1 MADKPEDF
9 RKMAEISDAIQ
20 DILNGGETEDA
31 TEPSEQTP
39 VATVKTA
46 AETAVVPDESNDDGM
61 TDMIDA
67 GLEAAIAAEL
77 AGQNNVPNAGAGDLD
92 TSSERPAV
100 FQSEPAF
107 TAGLDDDIPSPA
119 VSGPGDFGAGPDLTQ
134 FESGADTGSDTGSDT
149 GVETSDFAAPGQN
162 IASDIAAGT
171 DFDNPVTLTPPADI
185 SAVQGTASQPPGLS
199 DNTLLSVRMRD
210 VLANMK
216 TEQETEEANRRLFLE
231 MQAAQDDILSKMR
244 SLNAANE
251 EKLSLSSANI
261 AAQVDAMKHA
271 IAETS
276 MEIEH
281 LAVVFDQKIKE
292 IHTLYQEN
300 FENER
305 NRLNQYR
312 DFIEF
317 LLNEK
322 R

>member
-1 MADKPEDF
+1 
-9 RKMAEISDAIQ
+9 
-20 DILNGGETEDA
+20 
-31 TEPSEQTP
+31 
-39 VATVKTA
+39 
-46 AETAVVPDESNDDGM
+46 
-61 TDMIDA
+61 
-67 GLEAAIAAEL
+67 
-77 AGQNNVPNAGAGDLD
+77 
-92 TSSERPAV
+92 
-100 FQSEPAF
+100 
-107 TAGLDDDIPSPA
+107 
-119 VSGPGDFGAGPDLTQ
+119 
-134 FESGADTGSDTGSDT
+134 
-149 GVETSDFAAPGQN
+149 
-162 IASDIAAGT
+162 
-171 DFDNPVTLTPPADI
+171 
-185 SAVQGTASQPPGLS
+185 
-199 DNTLLSVRMRD
+199 MRD